1 MEIFK
6 PISSSFDFSK
16 ITLASPQPLQ
26 GSTYFTKINY
36 GEDLPLY
43 VQLPKCLTKQS
54 FISTKRGKYC
64 DLMYERCL
72 HDEFIE
78 WIEKLE
84 SICQDKID
92 DKKQLWFQNDFTRD
106 DIETMMTP
114 IARMYKSGK
123 YVLIRSY
130 INENKHTG
138 KDKCIVYNENE
149 INVDLENINEETFI
163 IPLILIDGIKF
174 TSRSF
179 EIDIKLIQIMVL
191 DKEVQAINTCLIKRA
206 QQDAA
211 PQQVAAHIQPQKQE
225 VVAPQ
230 EVLAPPRQE
239 DLAPQNVEPPTQEDL
254 ALQTQELQKQ
264 EVLEPPRQEVLAH
277 IQENVVQKV
286 SIEENI
292 KETKE
297 YLEKNKDDEIE
308 EVQLKYES
316 ISDSVIILKKQ
327 NEVYYEQYKIAKK
340 KALELRTNALN
351 AILEAKNI
359 KTKYNLIQ
367 DSDSDDLDDL

>member
-43 VQLPKCLTKQS
+43 VQLPKCLPKQA

-211 PQQVAAHIQPQKQE
+211 HNVAHIQPQKQE
-225 VVAPQ
+225 VLAPQKVLAPQYVEPPTQ
-230 EVLAPPRQE
+230 EVLAPPDVAEQYV
-239 DLAPQNVEPPTQEDL
+239 APQNVAPQ
-254 ALQTQELQKQ
+254 
-264 EVLEPPRQEVLAH
+264 RQEVLAD

-316 ISDSVIILKKQ
+316 ISDSVIILKKP

>member
-43 VQLPKCLTKQS
+43 VQLPKCLTKQA

-211 PQQVAAHIQPQKQE
+211 PQQDAAHIQPQKQE
-225 VVAPQ
+225 VLEPQYVEPSRQ
-230 EVLAPPRQE
+230 EVLA
-239 DLAPQNVEPPTQEDL
+239 LPTQEDL
-254 ALQTQELQKQ
+254 ALQTQELQ
-264 EVLEPPRQEVLAH
+264 RQEVLAPQKQEVLAD
-277 IQENVVQKV
+277 IQENIAQKV
-286 SIEENI
+286 SIEENTKKI
-292 KETKE
+292 KE

-316 ISDSVIILKKQ
+316 ISDSVIILKKP